1 MLNKYVL
8 YNQLMFNVKLLRF
21 LIRRPTFDPDFISSL
36 FELCCLSAEINNACL
51 LLVYKILK
59 TFVYMDFSVSKVSL
73 LPTIIFKTC
82 SK

>member
-1 MLNKYVL
+1 
-8 YNQLMFNVKLLRF
+8 MFNVKLLRF

-59 TFVYMDFSVSKVSL
+59 KMIFVYMDFSVSKVSL